1 MTQMTRQARK
11 RHRLSPLNRS
21 LAWIIAGSSILAIP
35 ASGAPPRRPTDG
47 ERQFRQRQET
57 APGRNAAEVT
67 GSASPSTDPLEQGF
81 HTPPDSARPR
91 VWWHWMNGN
100 VSKDGIAK
108 DLAWMKRVGIG
119 GVQNFDAGLTT
130 PQIVDHRLTYMTPE
144 WKDAFRYAVDLAD
157 KSGLEFTIASSPGWS
172 ETGGPW
178 VAPEDGMKK
187 LVWSETT
194 LKGGRRFVGK
204 LATPPSQTGPF
215 QTISSSKPEASS
227 QAIPASFYSDALV
240 LAFPVRPSATFSRP
254 ERVTAG
260 GKVIDPAALFD
271 ADMATGIDI
280 PKQSASEPAAIVLQY
295 GSPQTIRAVSSF
307 IRTAGFTAV
316 SPQLEASDDGKTW
329 RHVVGL
335 TAGAIPSTASFA
347 PVTGRFFRLLFT
359 PGNGS
364 RSYPGF
370 APAPGFDISGGFEM
384 AGAPPPSGVFDLMLT
399 GEARV
404 NAFERKAGFEVVD
417 DYYSLD
423 KEVGSDSGG
432 VAPSSVINLTT
443 RMTADGKLD
452 WTPPPGSW
460 KVLRLGYSLTGSA
473 NAPASPEATGLEVD
487 KYDGAAVRAYLNTY
501 LAMYRDAVGPEMIGK
516 HGVRALLT
524 DSIEAGPS
532 NWTPRIVERFKALR
546 GYDPLPWLPALT
558 GTIVGSRSQS
568 DRFLFDYRRTLGE
581 LIASEHYGQI
591 ASFAHENGL
600 PVYGESLEATR
611 STLGDDIDMRRFA
624 DIPMAAFWTYAKG
637 KQPQSRYVAD
647 VRGAASTA
655 NIYGRRLVAAESL
668 TSMFAP
674 WAHSPADL
682 KPVIDAEFIY
692 GVNRPVI
699 HTSVHQPVDDKL
711 PGLSLKIFGQYFNR
725 HDTWAEMAGPWMDYV
740 SRSSFMLQQGRNV
753 SDVAYLYGEEAPVG
767 AMNSE
772 KPLADLPV
780 RYGFDFVSA
789 NSLLTQFSVDNGL
802 LLTGGGARY
811 KVLYLGGQSDRMS
824 LPVLRKL
831 HELVRAGATLVGRA
845 PVASLGLDANPAEF
859 DRLVKQ
865 MWAGGEQTILGLGRV
880 IESRHPETVLA
891 SMGVLPDFDYAKAD
905 PDSELLFRHR
915 SLDDGE
921 IYFVSNRLD
930 RPQTMNATFRVTGK
944 APEIWRADTG
954 DIEPVSYRID
964 GSRTIVPLNMGS
976 QESFFVVFRKPTTAV
991 QQTIATR
998 SLTPVHTLSGAW
1010 NVTFEKNRGAPP
1022 SIRLQV
1028 LGSLTEQS
1036 DAGVRYYS
1044 GVSTYTSTFV
1054 LPSGL
1059 KPTDALTLDLGH
1071 VGDVAEVRL
1080 NGQYVGT
1087 AWKAPYQVKLDR
1099 VLKRGRNEI
1108 KVRVANLWVNRLI
1121 GDKQPGMKKVTFT
1134 TVGTYLQKAPLRPSG
1149 LIGPVQLL
1157 REDNPGQGTSR

>member
-1 MTQMTRQARK
+1 M
-11 RHRLSPLNRS
+11 
-21 LAWIIAGSSILAIP
+21 AWIIAGSGMLAAP
-35 ASGAPPRRPTDG
+35 ASGQMPRQSAEG
-47 ERQFRQRQET
+47 GQQLHQRQANT
-57 APGRNAAEVT
+57 
-67 GSASPSTDPLEQGF
+67 PSTAAVAARVPASSSIDPLERGF
-81 HTPPDSARPR
+81 HAPPDSAKPR

-100 VSKDGIAK
+100 VSKDGITK

-130 PQIVDHRLTYMTPE
+130 PQIVDRRLIYMTPE
-144 WKDAFRYAVDLAD
+144 WKDAFRYAVDLAE

-215 QTISSSKPEASS
+215 QAISLARPEASS
-227 QAIPASFYSDALV
+227 AAIPTSFYADALV
-240 LAFPVRPSATFSRP
+240 LAFPLDTSAALSRP
-254 ERVTAG
+254 KRVTAG
-260 GKVIDPAALFD
+260 GMVVDPAALFD
-271 ADMATGIDI
+271 ADMTTGIDI
-280 PKQSASEPAAIVLQY
+280 PKGSASEPAAIVLQY
-295 GSPQTIRAVSSF
+295 DAPQTIRAVSSLV
-307 IRTAGFTAV
+307 RSAGFTAV
-316 SPQLEASDDGKTW
+316 PPQLEASDDGKTW
-329 RHVVGL
+329 RRVATL
-335 TAGAIPSTASFA
+335 TAGSIPSTASFA

-359 PGNGS
+359 PSTGS
-364 RSYPGF
+364 GRLAGF
-370 APAPGFDISGGFEM
+370 APAPGFDISGGIEM
-384 AGAPPPSGVFDLMLT
+384 GGAPQRAGVFDLQLT
-399 GEARV
+399 GEAKV
-404 NAFERKAGFEVVD
+404 NAFERKAGFGVVD
-417 DYYSLD
+417 DYFALD
-423 KEVGSDSGG
+423 KDVGSDSAGI
-432 VAPSSVINLTT
+432 APTSVINLTT
-443 RMTADGKLD
+443 RMGADGKLD
-452 WTPPPGSW
+452 WTPPPGRW

-473 NAPASPEATGLEVD
+473 NSPASPEATGLEVD
-487 KYDGAAVRAYLNTY
+487 KYDGTAVRAYLSTY
-501 LAMYRDAVGPEMIGK
+501 LGMYRDTVGPDLIGK
-516 HGVRALLT
+516 QGVRALLT

-532 NWTPRIVERFKALR
+532 NWTPRITEQFKALR

-558 GTIVGSRSQS
+558 GTIIGSRSQS

-591 ASFAHENGL
+591 ADFAHENGL
-600 PVYGESLEATR
+600 IVYGESLEGTR
-611 STLGDDIDMRRFA
+611 HTLGDDIDMRRYA
-624 DIPMAAFWTYAKG
+624 DIPMAAFWSYAKG
-637 KQPQSRYVAD
+637 KKPESLYVAD

-711 PGLSLKIFGQYFNR
+711 PSLSLKIFGQYFNR
-725 HDTWAEMAGPWMDYV
+725 HDTWAEMARPWMDYM

-767 AMNSE
+767 VMNSE

-802 LLTGGGARY
+802 VLTQGGARY
-811 KVLYLGGQSDRMS
+811 KLLYLGGQSDRMS

-831 HELVRAGATLVGRA
+831 HDLVRAGATLVGHA
-845 PVASLGLDANPAEF
+845 PVASLGLAADPAEF

-865 MWAGGEQTILGLGRV
+865 MWAGGEQTALGLGRV
-880 IESRHPETVLA
+880 IASRQPETVLA
-891 SMGVLPDFDYAKAD
+891 SMGVLPDFDYEKVD

-921 IYFVSNRLD
+921 VYFVSNRLG
-930 RPQTMNATFRVTGK
+930 PSQNINATFRVAGK
-944 APEIWRADTG
+944 AAEIWRADTG
-954 DIEPVSYRID
+954 TIEPVSYRID
-964 GSRTIVPLNMGS
+964 GSRTVVPLNMGS
-976 QESFFVVFRKPTTAV
+976 QESFFVVFRKPAAV
-991 QQTIATR
+991 AQQTIAIP
-998 SLTPVHTLSGAW
+998 SLTPVHTLNGAW
-1010 NVTFEKNRGAPP
+1010 NVAFEKNRGAPP
-1022 SIRLQV
+1022 SIRLPA
-1028 LGSLTEQS
+1028 LGSLAEQS

-1044 GVSTYTSTFV
+1044 GVSTYTTSFAF
-1054 LPSGL
+1054 PNEL
-1059 KPTDALTLDLGH
+1059 KPTAAFTLDLGQ
-1071 VGDVAEVRL
+1071 VGDVAEVRV
-1080 NGQYVGT
+1080 NGQLVGT
-1087 AWKAPYQVKLDR
+1087 AWKAPYQVKLGHA
-1099 VLKRGRNEI
+1099 LKRGRNEI
-1108 KVRVANLWVNRLI
+1108 EVRVANLWANRLI

-1134 TVGTYLQKAPLRPSG
+1134 TVGTYLRNAPLRPSG

-1157 REDNPGQGTSR
+1157 REDRSRARTH